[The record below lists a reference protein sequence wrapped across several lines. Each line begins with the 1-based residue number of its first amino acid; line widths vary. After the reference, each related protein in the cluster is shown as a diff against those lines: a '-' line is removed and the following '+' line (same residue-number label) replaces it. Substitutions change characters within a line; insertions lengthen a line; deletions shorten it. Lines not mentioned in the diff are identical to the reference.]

1 MASQPLIF
9 AHRGAS
15 AVAPENTLP
24 AFTKALE
31 MGADGIELDVQ
42 ATAEG
47 ELVVLH
53 DFNLE
58 GTTTGRG
65 RIRKH
70 TLAQLSDLDAGI
82 RFNDAF
88 SGTPIPTLDQVF
100 ELTAN
105 RCIVN
110 VEIKNMDWD
119 GGPEAGPLTRMI
131 QRRRLYDKVIVS
143 SFNPFSLRSVRQLD
157 PHIPIG
163 LLYKP
168 KLPRPVGPR
177 APLIAAALKLSP
189 NHLFFHLF
197 RTWSASILAPDALHP
212 HFQSINSALMA
223 EARRR
228 GQIVNAWTVNCGTEA
243 RRLAALGVNAI
254 ITDRPD
260 AIRQALSEA
269 GPVASPSDA

>member
-1 MASQPLIF
+1 MSSQPLIF

-42 ATAEG
+42 ATADG

-58 GTTTGRG
+58 RTTTGSG
-65 RIRKH
+65 LLRKRAV
-70 TLAQLSDLDAGI
+70 AQLVEIDAGV
-82 RFNDAF
+82 RFNRDFA
-88 SGTPIPTLDQVF
+88 GTPIPTLEQVL
-100 ELTAN
+100 ELTAD

-119 GGPEAGPLTRMI
+119 GGPEAGPLTRVV
-131 QRRRLYDKVIVS
+131 QRRRLHDRVIVS
-143 SFNPFSLRSVRQLD
+143 SFNPFALRKMRRLD
-157 PHIPIG
+157 PAIPLG
-163 LLYKP
+163 LLYVP
-168 KLPRPVGPR
+168 RLPSPVGPR
-177 APLIAAALKLSP
+177 PTLVSRIRKVPFKL
-189 NHLFFHLF
+189 LFFHLF
-197 RTWSASILAPDALHP
+197 SAFFVSRFSPDALHP
-212 HFQSINSALMA
+212 HFQSIDASLMA

-228 GQIVNAWTVNCGTEA
+228 GQHVNAWTVNCGAEA

-260 AIRQALSEA
+260 GIRQALSEA
-269 GPVASPSDA
+269 GPAAAPSDA